1 MATQYHHG
9 ITIQE
14 VESAPPPS
22 LAASASVI
30 GLIGWAYDGR
40 GDDPVLINSLEAGQ
54 AKFGASGT
62 IYPALR
68 AIFDQSQAN
77 VVVVNCLGTD
87 DKTDVT
93 REAVTKTAAGK
104 YDLDN
109 GRLLAG
115 TAKIYAASSG
125 GNAIAAQEAGSTVN
139 GAQYEIDPA
148 AGTISPTAAN
158 SAPPATIYVTYAY
171 FDSTQISDAEV
182 GAAAQQ
188 LERAEAVL
196 GKKPR
201 LIIAPG
207 WGSKTTGVG
216 VAATAAPIATLLETV
231 ARRLRAL
238 LILDVPTAGA
248 VTAGA
253 YQPVAVKFRSF
264 FDSDRVLLVGPRVK
278 APTGAGG
285 AIAAEWASPRVA
297 GLFAEN
303 DSRRGWWTTPSNQQI
318 RGISGTE
325 IPIGFSIDGATSDA
339 ANLNGQAVAT
349 IVPHQGG
356 FRLWGSRA
364 PTSNTKY
371 RFLSVARTR
380 DIIQEALLRSHSW
393 AVDRNITA
401 TYLEEVA
408 ESVNAF
414 LRGLV
419 GQGAIRSG
427 ECKPDAGLNTAT
439 ARAAGQVY
447 FNIAFQPYW
456 PAEQVVMKIAV
467 QTPTSEAE

>member
-1 MATQYHHG
+1 MATEFHHG

-14 VESAPPPS
+14 VEAAPPPS
-22 LAASASVI
+22 LAAGASVI

-54 AKFGASGT
+54 AKFGTSGT

-68 AIFDQSQAN
+68 AIFDQAAAN
-77 VVVVNCLGTD
+77 AVVVNALGTD

-93 REAVTKTAAGK
+93 REAAAKTAAGK
-104 YDLDN
+104 YELDHA
-109 GRLLAG
+109 RLLAG

-125 GNAIAAQEAGSTVN
+125 GNAIAAQEAGATVS

-148 AGTISPTAAN
+148 TGVISPTSAN
-158 SAPPATIYVTYAY
+158 GSPPATIYVTYSY
-171 FDSTQISDAEV
+171 FDATQISDAEV

-188 LERAEAVL
+188 LERAEALL
-196 GKKPR
+196 GRKPR

-216 VAATAAPIATLLETV
+216 SAATAAPIAVLLEPL
-231 ARRLRAL
+231 ARRLRAV
-238 LILDVPTAGA
+238 LILDVPRANA
-248 VTAGA
+248 ANAAA

-264 FDSDRVLLVGPRVK
+264 FDSDRVLLVGPKVK

-297 GLFAEN
+297 GVFAAN
-303 DSRRGWWTTPSNQQI
+303 DGRRGWWTSPSNQQV
-318 RGISGTE
+318 RGIVGTE

-339 ANLNGQAVAT
+339 ANLNAQAVAT

-364 PTSNTKY
+364 PTSTTKY
-371 RFLSVARTR
+371 RFLPVARTR
-380 DIIQEALLRSHSW
+380 DIIQEALLRSHAW
-393 AVDRNITA
+393 AVDRNVTA

-419 GQGAIRSG
+419 GQGAIESG
-427 ECKPDAGLNTAT
+427 ECKPDAGLNTAA
-439 ARAAGQVY
+439 ARAAGQVF
-447 FNIAFQPYW
+447 FNLAFRPYW

-467 QTPTSEAE
+467 QTPTSEAA